1 MNKNI
6 DLGLLLIRL
15 SAGGLMLFHGVA
27 KMINGIAQMAESMG
41 TFAYAV
47 YLGEVI
53 APIAILLGFR
63 TRIASLLLA
72 ITCIVATFVAHA
84 DQLFSVSEHG
94 GGYGNELLTFYFL
107 ASLALFFTGAGKY
120 AISSKNKWD

>member
-6 DLGLLLIRL
+6 DLGLLLIRI

-27 KMINGIAQMAESMG
+27 KMINGIEQMSESMG
-41 TFAYAV
+41 PFAYAV

-53 APIAILLGFR
+53 APLAILLGFR
-63 TRIASLLLA
+63 TRIASLFLA
-72 ITCIVATFVAHA
+72 ITCIVATYVAHL
-84 DQLFSVSEHG
+84 DQLFSISEHG
-94 GGYGNELLTFYFL
+94 GGYGNELLSFYFL
-107 ASLALFFTGAGKY
+107 SALALFFTGGGKY